1 MILHG
6 REVKPGDRLLSR
18 GYGPVTVTKVG
29 DGAYLDYL
37 VHAQAENGCL
47 HKWWGRAS
55 LSDLS
60 WPEEGKV

>member
-1 MILHG
+1 MNLRG

>member
-6 REVKPGDRLLSR
+6 REVKIGALLLSR

-29 DGAYLDYL
+29 NGAYLDYL
-37 VHAQAENGCL
+37 VQGRAANGAL
-47 HKWWGRAS
+47 HKWWGKES